1 MTINIEP
8 TKDHPVPYS
17 EENDKTTSFAEAMVV
32 SGNTADLLEALG
44 TPPEIN
50 KDDALATINT
60 LKEAV
65 KSQDPKKLNTPPVAF
80 AAREF
85 LRVYSGRLAMEVADV
100 RAALTNRLLEIAGN
114 DDVKVALKAIELLG
128 KHSDIALFTERSEVT
143 VNYKTSN
150 DLESAIKDRIKRLM
164 NAEKISGPSVTD
176 IDVDDVLGIVDMPR
190 EKDIDEAGDVT

>member
-8 TKDHPVPYS
+8 TKDHPIPYS

-32 SGNTADLLEALG
+32 SGNTADLIEALG
-44 TPPEIN
+44 TPPEIS

-100 RAALTNRLLEIAGN
+100 RSALTNRLLEIAGN

-164 NAEKISGPSVTD
+164 NAEKVSGPSVSD

-190 EKDIDEAGDVT
+190 EKPTEEGPDVT